1 MIFVQVGVLVYSTF
15 VGGTIDLG
23 AFNTFNILKIFINNL
38 QQPRQGTA
46 TDLAIISMQNMF
58 NKARG
63 MLLYILIFILK
74 FI

>member
-63 MLLYILIFILK
+63 MLLYIY
-74 FI
+74 